1 MNFHFFVARRYL
13 FSKKSHSAINV
24 ISLISV
30 IGIALATTA
39 LVCVLSVFNG
49 FRDLVSS
56 LFTAFDPQLELVTST
71 GATFKSNDPVVNKVK
86 NFQDVEIT
94 SGILENNALARY
106 DGKQTMIML
115 RGVDDNY
122 GECTD
127 IENILYGTGHFVL
140 HADFLNYAI
149 PGIRVALLLNMTTDF
164 INPLEIYAPRPGEQI
179 NMMDPTQNF
188 NMDELNSSGNVFNVN
203 QKQYD
208 TEYVLC
214 PLTFAQN
221 IFEKNNELSSL
232 AIRLKE
238 NTDIGKTKKSLQKL
252 VGSNFKILDR
262 YEQQA
267 DIFHIMTI
275 EKLMAYIF
283 LTFILFIACFN
294 IIASLSMLIIDKR
307 RDIQT
312 LHDLG
317 ASEQTI
323 CKIFI
328 SEGRLISIIGAIL
341 GLGIG
346 LLLCY
351 LQSTFGLV
359 RLGEQS
365 GTFIVDAYPVSVY
378 AGDILIIFITVI
390 IVSFIASW
398 YPVKYLSKRFLQK
411 EKQ

>member
-1 MNFHFFVARRYL
+1 MNFPIFVARRYL

-24 ISLISV
+24 ISMISV

-49 FRDLVSS
+49 FHDLVSS
-56 LFTAFDPQLELVTST
+56 LFTAFDPQLELVPTR
-71 GATFKSNDPVVNKVK
+71 GATFPEDSPVIKKINAHT
-86 NFQDVEIT
+86 DVDVT
-94 SGILENNALARY
+94 SGILENHALARY
-106 DGKQTMIML
+106 NGRQAMIML

-122 GECTD
+122 GNCTE
-127 IENILYGTGHFVL
+127 IEHILYGTGIFIL

-164 INPLEIYAPRPGEQI
+164 IDPLEIYVPRPGEQV
-179 NMMDPTQNF
+179 NMMDPTQSFNF
-188 NMDELNSSGNVFNVN
+188 DELNSSGSVFNVN

-208 TEYVLC
+208 SEYVLC
-214 PLTFAQN
+214 PLAFAQKT
-221 IFEKNNELSSL
+221 FEKPKELSAL
-232 AIRLKE
+232 AIRLKPNADI
-238 NTDIGKTKKSLQKL
+238 NTAKKALQEL
-252 VGSNFKILDR
+252 AGSNFKILDR

-267 DIFHIMTI
+267 DVFHIMTI

-294 IIASLSMLIIDKR
+294 IIASLSMLIIDKK

-312 LHDLG
+312 LYDLG
-317 ASEQTI
+317 ATEETI

-328 SEGRLISIIGAIL
+328 SEGRLISIIGAII

-351 LQSTFGLV
+351 LQTTFGLI
-359 RLGEQS
+359 RLGDQS

-378 AGDILIIFITVI
+378 ARDIIIIFITVI
-390 IVSFIASW
+390 VVSFIASW
-398 YPVKYLSKRFLQK
+398 YPVKYLSKRFIHK
-411 EKQ
+411 NAY

>member
-1 MNFHFFVARRYL
+1 MNFPIFVARRYL

-49 FRDLVSS
+49 FHDLVSS
-56 LFTAFDPQLELVTST
+56 LFTAFDPQLELVPTR
-71 GATFKSNDPVVNKVK
+71 GATFPEDYPVIKKINAHT
-86 NFQDVEIT
+86 DVDVT
-94 SGILENNALARY
+94 SGILENHALARY
-106 DGKQTMIML
+106 NGRQAMIML

-122 GECTD
+122 GNCTE
-127 IENILYGTGHFVL
+127 IEHILYGTGIFIL

-164 INPLEIYAPRPGEQI
+164 IDPLEIYVPRPGEQV
-179 NMMDPTQNF
+179 NMMDPTQSFNF
-188 NMDELNSSGNVFNVN
+188 DELNSSGSVFNVN

-208 TEYVLC
+208 SEYVLC
-214 PLTFAQN
+214 PLAFAQKT
-221 IFEKNNELSSL
+221 FEKPKELSAL
-232 AIRLKE
+232 AIRLKPNADI
-238 NTDIGKTKKSLQKL
+238 NTAKKALQEL
-252 VGSNFKILDR
+252 AGSNFKILDR

-267 DIFHIMTI
+267 DVFHIMTI

-294 IIASLSMLIIDKR
+294 IIASLSMLIIDKK

-312 LHDLG
+312 LYDLG
-317 ASEQTI
+317 ATEETI

-328 SEGRLISIIGAIL
+328 SEGRLISIIGAII

-351 LQSTFGLV
+351 LQTTFGLI
-359 RLGEQS
+359 RLGDQS

-378 AGDILIIFITVI
+378 ARDIIIIFITVI
-390 IVSFIASW
+390 VVSFIASW
-398 YPVKYLSKRFLQK
+398 YPVKYLSKRFIHK
-411 EKQ
+411 NAY